1 MATDAMARN
10 AMAGASRLDRSL
22 RTAEIAGRPPP
33 PRHERSMPTTDSAA
47 AVRGIKFV
55 SIPSRDQDRALAFW
69 TEKIGLA
76 IASDQP
82 FDDKQRWIEL
92 RIPGADTRLVLF
104 TTDGSASLIGGFAPM
119 SFWSDDIDAS
129 YRQLVDAGVEVLG
142 PPKKAEWGSSL
153 LFKDPDGTT
162 FHIGSR

>member
-1 MATDAMARN
+1 MN
-10 AMAGASRLDRSL
+10 
-22 RTAEIAGRPPP
+22 RTA
-33 PRHERSMPTTDSAA
+33 TA

-55 SIPSRDQDRALAFW
+55 SIPARDQDRALAFW

-76 IASDQP
+76 VASDQP
-82 FDDKQRWIEL
+82 FDETQRWIEL

-104 TTDGSASLIGGFAPM
+104 TPKGSEDRIGTFAPM
-119 SFWSDDIDAS
+119 SFWSDDVDAT

-142 PPKKAEWGSSL
+142 PPQKMEWGSSL

-162 FHIGSR
+162 FHVGSK

>member
-1 MATDAMARN
+1 MASAA
-10 AMAGASRLDRSL
+10 
-22 RTAEIAGRPPP
+22 
-33 PRHERSMPTTDSAA
+33 TTA

-55 SIPSRDQDRALAFW
+55 SIPTRDQDRALAFW
-69 TEKIGLA
+69 TDKFGFTVA
-76 IASDQP
+76 TDQQ
-82 FDDKQRWIEL
+82 FDATQRWIEL

-104 TTDGSASLIGGFAPM
+104 TTNGSEALIGQFAPM
-119 SFWSDDIDAS
+119 SFWTDDIDAS

>member
-1 MATDAMARN
+1 MAN
-10 AMAGASRLDRSL
+10 AA
-22 RTAEIAGRPPP
+22 
-33 PRHERSMPTTDSAA
+33 TTA

-55 SIPSRDQDRALAFW
+55 SIPTRDQDRALAFW
-69 TEKIGLA
+69 TEKFGFTVA
-76 IASDQP
+76 TDQQ
-82 FDDKQRWIEL
+82 FDETQRWIEL

-104 TTDGSASLIGGFAPM
+104 TTNGSEALIGQFAPM
-119 SFWSDDIDAS
+119 SFWTDDIDAS